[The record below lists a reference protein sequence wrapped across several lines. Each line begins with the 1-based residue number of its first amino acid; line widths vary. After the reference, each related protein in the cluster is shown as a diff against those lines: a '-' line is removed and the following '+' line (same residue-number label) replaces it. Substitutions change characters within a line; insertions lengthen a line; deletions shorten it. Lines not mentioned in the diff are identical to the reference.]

1 MEERMRRDVK
11 QLVLAVA
18 VFSTMVSFFVGFVF
32 DTGIWLGGM
41 LYAMFMAGPLFLIA
55 KALRSSSEEVKRTTG
70 VITIVLGVYW
80 VAIVF
85 SNWGGYA
92 LVQRIMVSLAIGP
105 AVLALLSVVLVEL
118 PTFIPRRFTT
128 DAR

>member
-55 KALRSSSEEVKRTTG
+55 RALRSSGEEVKRTTG
-70 VITIVLGVYW
+70 VISIVLGVYW

>member
-1 MEERMRRDVK
+1 
-11 QLVLAVA
+11 
-18 VFSTMVSFFVGFVF
+18 
-32 DTGIWLGGM
+32 GM

-55 KALRSSSEEVKRTTG
+55 RALRSSSEEVKRTTG
-70 VITIVLGVYW
+70 VISIVLGVYW

-105 AVLALLSVVLVEL
+105 AVMALLSVVLVEL
-118 PTFIPRRFTT
+118 PTFIPRRLTT